1 MNLYREQGVVL
12 RTWKLGEAD
21 RIVVLLTQGEG
32 KVRAVA
38 KGVRKTKSR
47 FGGRLEPF
55 SHVDLSLY
63 RGRELDIVTQA
74 EVITPFRAL
83 REDYDRV
90 VAGTAMLEAVDQV
103 AQEREAAIRLYLLL
117 VRALRALD
125 GGPRD
130 PSVVLDAFLL
140 KLMALEG
147 YRPALAEC
155 AGCGAKG
162 QPRCFSIARGGGL
175 CERCRTGQESTLD
188 AGTMP
193 LLAALLGD
201 DLDTTATRRAGP
213 GLPARGRRPGQG
225 LRRVPPGP
233 PPARLSPGG
242 PLMPS
247 RNPRALPPDLDPK
260 GVPDHVAIVMDGN
273 GRWAGAKGL
282 PRNKGHEAGEA
293 ALFDTVEGGLD
304 AGLSWLTVY
313 AFSTENWRRPAAEV
327 RFLMNFNESLLVRR
341 SHELHERGVRIRFI
355 GRRDRIPPH
364 VRRRIEEAEDLTAG
378 DTRMTLAVALDYGGR
393 DELARAVQALAAE
406 VREGRGPRRIDER
419 AIARRLWA
427 ADMPD
432 VDLLIRTSN
441 EYRISN
447 FLLWQIAY
455 AELHFTPVL
464 WPDFNRHE
472 LFEALRVYQGRH
484 RRFGAVP
491 DPVPDVGS
499 PDPDPVT
506 GQRPAIR
513 AARPGDLARL
523 GPVYEQA
530 GFGGRLAKV
539 VGFARARLDGEV
551 VVAEAGGEL
560 VGVAAGAVFGGT
572 GWVGGVAVV
581 PAHRRIGLGGALTE
595 AIVEFLEGR
604 GVATVLLHATALGR
618 PVYERLGFVPE
629 TALPAPSAAPPCP
642 AAPGRRRSG
651 PVRRP
656 TWRRCWPSTWPPPAR
671 TAGAC

>member
-1 MNLYREQGVVL
+1 
-12 RTWKLGEAD
+12 
-21 RIVVLLTQGEG
+21 
-32 KVRAVA
+32 
-38 KGVRKTKSR
+38 
-47 FGGRLEPF
+47 
-55 SHVDLSLY
+55 
-63 RGRELDIVTQA
+63 
-74 EVITPFRAL
+74 
-83 REDYDRV
+83 
-90 VAGTAMLEAVDQV
+90 
-103 AQEREAAIRLYLLL
+103 
-117 VRALRALD
+117 
-125 GGPRD
+125 
-130 PSVVLDAFLL
+130 
-140 KLMALEG
+140 
-147 YRPALAEC
+147 
-155 AGCGAKG
+155 
-162 QPRCFSIARGGGL
+162 
-175 CERCRTGQESTLD
+175 
-188 AGTMP
+188 
-193 LLAALLGD
+193 
-201 DLDTTATRRAGP
+201 
-213 GLPARGRRPGQG
+213 
-225 LRRVPPGP
+225 
-233 PPARLSPGG
+233 
-242 PLMPS
+242 MPS

-304 AGLSWLTVY
+304 VGLSWLTVY

-464 WPDFNRHE
+464 WPDFNRQE

-491 DPVPDVGS
+491 DPTPDARRSHPDPAHPGPARSDPARSDPARSDPTRSEPRHAAPRPAGAGS
-499 PDPDPVT
+499 P
-506 GQRPAIR
+506 G
-513 AARPGDLARL
+513 
-523 GPVYEQA
+523 
-530 GFGGRLAKV
+530 
-539 VGFARARLDGEV
+539 
-551 VVAEAGGEL
+551 
-560 VGVAAGAVFGGT
+560 
-572 GWVGGVAVV
+572 
-581 PAHRRIGLGGALTE
+581 GGA
-595 AIVEFLEGR
+595 
-604 GVATVLLHATALGR
+604 
-618 PVYERLGFVPE
+618 
-629 TALPAPSAAPPCP
+629 
-642 AAPGRRRSG
+642 
-651 PVRRP
+651 
-656 TWRRCWPSTWPPPAR
+656 
-671 TAGAC
+671 